1 MSQSIDFA
9 TISSAALSSVDN
21 LLAEWLPSGRY
32 DGHEF
37 VALNPTRADKKLGS
51 FRINTRSGQ
60 WADFATGDKGGDLID
75 LYAYLNSCNTAQ
87 AARSIAERLSLG
99 GFAPVQKVALDG
111 GNAAKPG
118 KNARWQPIVPVPP
131 YALKTMNFRHSFRQ
145 GERAEPVFTSV
156 FRDAAGQVLGA
167 VARFIK
173 SDGSKIDLPYT
184 FCENLDTHEKMWR
197 WRGWQGLRP
206 LYGLDALASDPAQ
219 PVLVVEGE
227 KCKNAADAAGLGYAV
242 ITWHGGAGNW
252 DKTDWSAVQNRRVIL
267 WPDCDSQREK
277 LTAAERKAGTD
288 AKSKPYL
295 GKYAQPGMAA
305 MLGIAERLA
314 AQGCQVAFVRTPEPG
329 VWPAGYDIA
338 DALADRGQIIDALA
352 ALSWQHL
359 ADYTAEYAEVLA
371 AAQASGYLKQAAP
384 PPAPATGGETPE
396 GEARENTGGG
406 GENMPETAETP
417 EGESRYQENF
427 DRLKREFSLIEG
439 KSRAVSRKTGVE
451 YSRKAL
457 TDHFC
462 KKSVDNWYNWGRAPV
477 MTQYEVNKLK
487 RDRAAFQVA
496 QDGDL
501 KDMMARYVYLDGSS
515 SIWDNKLWRM
525 IDQGSAKLAMGS
537 QFKIWQD
544 SPARIVKRFDRVV
557 FEPGREMPDEYI
569 NIYRGLPLA
578 DKVQF
583 PRPREEMPTWWLDVL
598 GLYPGCRAIQK
609 LIAHLCNHDLQMMEF
624 VYNWLAY
631 PLQHPGAKLTTS
643 LVMHGDVHG
652 AGKSLLFEEIIKPM
666 YGDYAATLGQ
676 SDLESNYTGNRSGK
690 LFIVFEEVFNTK
702 QKYDQTGAMK
712 HMITGKT
719 MRIERK
725 FVDSYEEANHINCV
739 FLSNEAQ
746 PFKIEENDRRYFVI
760 WPKNRLPESLRAELE
775 EELGADGVL
784 QFFML
789 LLSLPLTINYTRQPA
804 DDPTQPDVVV
814 EIEAENAP
822 RFDPHTKPPMTEA
835 KANVI
840 NYGRYGWQTFF
851 HELENGE
858 IARGDIV
865 IPPNAAARTDDM
877 VRLYRWWCRVNNERE
892 ISRSKFLQHIASK
905 RPRRKSWVRGY
916 QGSSTARQFW
926 VFLCPN
932 APLLRGEA
940 EQDALGRQLFEFERA
955 VDDITRAESV

>member
-37 VALNPTRADKKLGS
+37 VALNPTRTDKKLGS

-87 AARSIAERLSLG
+87 AARAIAERLSLG
-99 GFAPVQKVALDG
+99 GFAPVQKVALAG

-145 GERAEPVFTSV
+145 GERSEPVFTSV
-156 FRDAAGQVLGA
+156 FRDADGQVLGA

-184 FCENLDTHEKMWR
+184 FCENLDTQEKMWR
-197 WRGWQGLRP
+197 WRGWPGLRP
-206 LYGLDALASDPAQ
+206 LYGLDALAADPAR

-227 KCKNAADAAGLGYAV
+227 KCKNAADAAQPGYAV

-277 LTAAERKAGTD
+277 LTAAERKAGVE
-288 AKSKPYL
+288 AESKPYL
-295 GKYAQPGMAA
+295 DKYAQPGMAA
-305 MLGIAERLA
+305 MLGIAERLT

-329 VWPAGYDIA
+329 VWPPGYDIA
-338 DALADRGQIIDALA
+338 DALADRGQVIDALA

-371 AAQASGYLKQAAP
+371 AAQASGCLKQAAP
-384 PPAPATGGETPE
+384 PPAPATEGEPPE

-406 GENMPETAETP
+406 GENIPETP

-457 TDHFC
+457 VDHFC

-477 MTQYEVNKLK
+477 LTQYEVNKLK

-515 SIWDNKLWRM
+515 SIWDNQLWRM

-557 FEPGREMPDEYI
+557 FEPGRDLSDEYI

-598 GLYPGCRAIQK
+598 DLYPGCRAIQK

>member
-75 LYAYLNSCNTAQ
+75 LYAYLNSCNAAQ

-197 WRGWQGLRP
+197 WRGWPGLRP
-206 LYGLDALASDPAQ
+206 LYGLDALAADAAR

-227 KCKNAADAAGLGYAV
+227 KCKNAADAAQLGYAV

-252 DKTDWSAVQNRRVIL
+252 DKTDWAAVQNRRVIL

-277 LTAAERKAGTD
+277 LTAAERKAGVD
-288 AKSKPYL
+288 AESKPYL
-295 GKYAQPGMAA
+295 DKYAQPGMAA

-314 AQGCQVAFVRTPEPG
+314 AQGCKVAFVRTPEPG
-329 VWPAGYDIA
+329 VWPPGYDIA

-359 ADYTAEYAEVLA
+359 ADYTAEYAEVVA
-371 AAQASGYLKQAAP
+371 AAQASGYLKQDAP
-384 PPAPATGGETPE
+384 PPAPATEGEPPE

-406 GENMPETAETP
+406 GENMPETP

-427 DRLKREFSLIEG
+427 DRLKREFALIEG

-496 QDGDL
+496 QDNDL

-515 SIWDNKLWRM
+515 SIWDNQLWRM

-557 FEPGREMPDEYI
+557 FEPGREMSDEYI

-578 DKVQF
+578 DQVKF
-583 PRPREEMPTWWLDVL
+583 PVPREDMPTWWLDVL
-598 GLYPGCRAIQK
+598 DLYPGCRAIQK
-609 LIAHLCNHDLQMMEF
+609 LIAHLCNHDLQVMEF

-690 LFIVFEEVFNTK
+690 LFIIFEEIFNTK

-775 EELGADGVL
+775 VELGADGIL

-789 LLSLPLTINYTRQPA
+789 LLSLPLTINYTRRPA
-804 DDPTQPDVVV
+804 DDPTLPDVVEV
-814 EIEAENAP
+814 IEEGGP

-932 APLLRGEA
+932 APLLQGEV

>member
-75 LYAYLNSCNTAQ
+75 LYAYLYSCNTAQ
-87 AARSIAERLSLG
+87 AARAIAERLSLG
-99 GFAPVQKVALDG
+99 NFAPVQKVALDG

-118 KNARWQPIVPVPP
+118 KNARWQPIVPVPEF
-131 YALKTMNFRHSFRQ
+131 ALKTMNFRHSFRQ

-156 FRDAAGQVLGA
+156 FRDADGQVLGA
-167 VARFIK
+167 VARFVK

-206 LYGLDALASDPAQ
+206 LYGLDALAVDQ
-219 PVLVVEGE
+219 ERPVLVVEGE
-227 KCKNAADAAGLGYAV
+227 KCKNAADAAQPGYAV

-277 LTAAERKAGTD
+277 LTAAERKAGAD
-288 AKSKPYL
+288 AASKPYL
-295 GKYAQPGMAA
+295 DKYAQPGMAA
-305 MLGIAERLA
+305 MLGIAERLT

-371 AAQASGYLKQAAP
+371 AAQASGYLKQAAT
-384 PPAPATGGETPE
+384 PPAPATGGEPPE

-406 GENMPETAETP
+406 GENMPETP

-427 DRLKREFSLIEG
+427 DRLKREFALIEG

-457 TDHFC
+457 VDHFC
-462 KKSVDNWYNWGRAPV
+462 KKSVDNWFNWGRAPV

-515 SIWDNKLWRM
+515 SIWDNQLWRM

-557 FEPGREMPDEYI
+557 FEPGREMSDEYI

-583 PRPREEMPTWWLDVL
+583 PRSREEMPTWWLDVL
-598 GLYPGCRAIQK
+598 DLYPGCRAIQK

-926 VFLCPN
+926 VFLCPS
-932 APLLRGEA
+932 APLLHGEV

>member
-75 LYAYLNSCNTAQ
+75 LYAYLNSCNAAQ

-131 YALKTMNFRHSFRQ
+131 YALRTMNFRHSFRQ
-145 GERAEPVFTSV
+145 GEQAEPVFTSV

-206 LYGLDALASDPAQ
+206 LYGLDALAADPER

-227 KCKNAADAAGLGYAV
+227 KCKNAADAAQLGYVV

-288 AKSKPYL
+288 AESKPYL
-295 GKYAQPGMAA
+295 DKYAQPGMAA
-305 MLGIAERLA
+305 MLGIAERLT
-314 AQGCQVAFVRTPEPG
+314 AQGCKVAFVRTPEPG
-329 VWPAGYDIA
+329 VWPPGYDIA

-359 ADYTAEYAEVLA
+359 ADYTAESAEVLA
-371 AAQASGYLKQAAP
+371 AAQASGCLKQAAP
-384 PPAPATGGETPE
+384 PPAPATEGEPPE
-396 GEARENTGGG
+396 DEARENTGGG
-406 GENMPETAETP
+406 GENMPETP

-457 TDHFC
+457 VDHFC
-462 KKSVDNWYNWGRAPV
+462 KKSVDNWFNWGRAPV

-496 QDGDL
+496 QDNDL

-515 SIWDNKLWRM
+515 SIWDNQLWRM

-557 FEPGREMPDEYI
+557 FEPGRDLSDEYI

-583 PRPREEMPTWWLDVL
+583 PCPREEMPTWWLDVL
-598 GLYPGCRAIQK
+598 DLYPGCRAIQK

>member
-9 TISSAALSSVDN
+9 TISNAALSSVDN

-51 FRINTRSGQ
+51 FRINTRTGA

-75 LYAYLNSCNTAQ
+75 LYAYLNSCNAAQ

-206 LYGLDALASDPAQ
+206 LYGLDALAADPARL
-219 PVLVVEGE
+219 VLVVEGE
-227 KCKNAADAAGLGYAV
+227 KCKNAADAAQLGYAV

-277 LTAAERKAGTD
+277 LTAAERKAGAD
-288 AKSKPYL
+288 AESKPYL
-295 GKYAQPGMAA
+295 DKYAQPGMAA
-305 MLGIAERLA
+305 MLGIAERLT
-314 AQGCQVAFVRTPEPG
+314 AQGCKVAFVRTPEPG

-371 AAQASGYLKQAAP
+371 AAQASGYLKQDAP
-384 PPAPATGGETPE
+384 PPAPATGGESPE

-406 GENMPETAETP
+406 GENMPETP

-457 TDHFC
+457 VDHFC
-462 KKSVDNWYNWGRAPV
+462 KKSVDNWFNWGRAPV

-501 KDMMARYVYLDGSS
+501 KDMMERYVYLDGSS
-515 SIWDNKLWRM
+515 SIWDNQLWRM

-557 FEPGREMPDEYI
+557 FEPGREMSDEYI

-583 PRPREEMPTWWLDVL
+583 PRPRDDMPGWWLDVL
-598 GLYPGCRAIQK
+598 DLYPGCRAIQK
-609 LIAHLCNHDLQMMEF
+609 LIAHLCNHDLQVMEF

-760 WPKNRLPESLRAELE
+760 WPKNRLPESLRAELDV
-775 EELGADGVL
+775 ELGADGVL

-822 RFDPHTKPPMTEA
+822 RFDPHTKPPMTGA

-916 QGSSTARQFW
+916 HGSSTARQFW

-932 APLLRGEA
+932 APLLQGEA

>member
-1 MSQSIDFA
+1 MS
-9 TISSAALSSVDN
+9 
-21 LLAEWLPSGRY
+21 
-32 DGHEF
+32 
-37 VALNPTRADKKLGS
+37 
-51 FRINTRSGQ
+51 
-60 WADFATGDKGGDLID
+60 
-75 LYAYLNSCNTAQ
+75 
-87 AARSIAERLSLG
+87 
-99 GFAPVQKVALDG
+99 
-111 GNAAKPG
+111 
-118 KNARWQPIVPVPP
+118 
-131 YALKTMNFRHSFRQ
+131 
-145 GERAEPVFTSV
+145 
-156 FRDAAGQVLGA
+156 
-167 VARFIK
+167 
-173 SDGSKIDLPYT
+173 
-184 FCENLDTHEKMWR
+184 
-197 WRGWQGLRP
+197 
-206 LYGLDALASDPAQ
+206 
-219 PVLVVEGE
+219 
-227 KCKNAADAAGLGYAV
+227 
-242 ITWHGGAGNW
+242 
-252 DKTDWSAVQNRRVIL
+252 
-267 WPDCDSQREK
+267 
-277 LTAAERKAGTD
+277 
-288 AKSKPYL
+288 
-295 GKYAQPGMAA
+295 
-305 MLGIAERLA
+305 
-314 AQGCQVAFVRTPEPG
+314 
-329 VWPAGYDIA
+329 
-338 DALADRGQIIDALA
+338 
-352 ALSWQHL
+352 
-359 ADYTAEYAEVLA
+359 
-371 AAQASGYLKQAAP
+371 
-384 PPAPATGGETPE
+384 
-396 GEARENTGGG
+396 
-406 GENMPETAETP
+406 
-417 EGESRYQENF
+417 
-427 DRLKREFSLIEG
+427 
-439 KSRAVSRKTGVE
+439 
-451 YSRKAL
+451 
-457 TDHFC
+457 
-462 KKSVDNWYNWGRAPV
+462 
-477 MTQYEVNKLK
+477 
-487 RDRAAFQVA
+487 
-496 QDGDL
+496 
-501 KDMMARYVYLDGSS
+501 
-515 SIWDNKLWRM
+515 
-525 IDQGSAKLAMGS
+525 
-537 QFKIWQD
+537 
-544 SPARIVKRFDRVV
+544 
-557 FEPGREMPDEYI
+557 DEYI

-578 DKVQF
+578 DQVQF

-598 GLYPGCRAIQK
+598 DLYPGCRAIQK

-814 EIEAENAP
+814 EIEEGGP

-932 APLLRGEA
+932 APLLQGEV

>member
-75 LYAYLNSCNTAQ
+75 LYAYLYSCNTAQ
-87 AARSIAERLSLG
+87 AARAIAERLSLG
-99 GFAPVQKVALDG
+99 NFAPVQKVALDG

-118 KNARWQPIVPVPP
+118 KNARWQPIVPVPEF
-131 YALKTMNFRHSFRQ
+131 ALKTMNFRHSFRQ

-156 FRDAAGQVLGA
+156 FRDADGQVLGA
-167 VARFIK
+167 VARFVK

-206 LYGLDALASDPAQ
+206 LYGLDALAVDQ
-219 PVLVVEGE
+219 ERPVLVVEGE
-227 KCKNAADAAGLGYAV
+227 KCKNAADAAQPGYAV

-277 LTAAERKAGTD
+277 LTAAERKAGAD
-288 AKSKPYL
+288 AASKPYL
-295 GKYAQPGMAA
+295 DKYAQPGMAA
-305 MLGIAERLA
+305 MLGIAERLT

-384 PPAPATGGETPE
+384 PPAPATGGEPPE

-406 GENMPETAETP
+406 GENMPETP

-427 DRLKREFSLIEG
+427 DRLKREFALIEG

-457 TDHFC
+457 VDHFC
-462 KKSVDNWYNWGRAPV
+462 KKSVDNWFNWGRAPV

-515 SIWDNKLWRM
+515 SIWDNQLWRM

-557 FEPGREMPDEYI
+557 FEPGREMSDEYI

-583 PRPREEMPTWWLDVL
+583 PRSREEMPTWWLDVL
-598 GLYPGCRAIQK
+598 DLYPGCRAIQK

-926 VFLCPN
+926 VFLCPS
-932 APLLRGEA
+932 APLLHGEV

>member
-75 LYAYLNSCNTAQ
+75 LYAYLYSCNTAQ
-87 AARSIAERLSLG
+87 AARAIAERLSLG
-99 GFAPVQKVALDG
+99 NFAPVQKVALDG

-184 FCENLDTHEKMWR
+184 FCENLDTHEKMWC
-197 WRGWQGLRP
+197 WRGWPGLRP
-206 LYGLDALASDPAQ
+206 LYGLDALAADPAR

-227 KCKNAADAAGLGYAV
+227 KCKNAADAAQLGYAV

-277 LTAAERKAGTD
+277 LTAAERKAGAD
-288 AKSKPYL
+288 AASKPYL
-295 GKYAQPGMAA
+295 DKYAQPGMAA
-305 MLGIAERLA
+305 MLGIAERLT
-314 AQGCQVAFVRTPEPG
+314 AQGCKVAFVRTPEPG

-338 DALADRGQIIDALA
+338 DALADRGQVIDALA

-359 ADYTAEYAEVLA
+359 ADYTAEYTEVLA

-384 PPAPATGGETPE
+384 PPTPA
-396 GEARENTGGG
+396 TGGG

-427 DRLKREFSLIEG
+427 DRLKREFALIEG

-515 SIWDNKLWRM
+515 SIWDNQLWRM

-557 FEPGREMPDEYI
+557 FEPGREMSDEYI

-578 DKVQF
+578 DQVQF

-598 GLYPGCRAIQK
+598 DLYPGCRAIQK
-609 LIAHLCNHDLQMMEF
+609 LIAHLCNHDLQVMEF

-690 LFIVFEEVFNTK
+690 LFIIFEEIFNTK

-775 EELGADGVL
+775 VELGADGIL

-804 DDPTQPDVVV
+804 DDPTLPDVVV

-932 APLLRGEA
+932 APLLKGEA

>member
-9 TISSAALSSVDN
+9 TISSAALGAVDN
-21 LLAEWLPSGRY
+21 LLAEWLPSCRY

-75 LYAYLNSCNTAQ
+75 LYAYLYSCNTAQ
-87 AARSIAERLSLG
+87 AARAIAERLSLG
-99 GFAPVQKVALDG
+99 NFAPVQKVALDG

-227 KCKNAADAAGLGYAV
+227 KCKNAADAAQLGYAV

-252 DKTDWSAVQNRRVIL
+252 DKTDWSAVKNRRVIL

-277 LTAAERKAGTD
+277 LTAAERKAGAD
-288 AKSKPYL
+288 AASKPYL
-295 GKYAQPGMAA
+295 DKYAQPGMAA
-305 MLGIAERLA
+305 MLGIAERLT
-314 AQGCQVAFVRTPEPG
+314 AQGCKVAFVRTPEPG
-329 VWPAGYDIA
+329 VWPPGYDIA
-338 DALADRGQIIDALA
+338 DALADCGQIIDALA

-384 PPAPATGGETPE
+384 PPAPATEGEPPE

-427 DRLKREFSLIEG
+427 ARLKREFALIEG

-462 KKSVDNWYNWGRAPV
+462 KKSVDNWFNWGRAPV

-496 QDGDL
+496 QDDDL

-557 FEPGREMPDEYI
+557 FEPGREMSDEYI

-578 DKVQF
+578 DQVQF
-583 PRPREEMPTWWLDVL
+583 PRPREDMPTWWLDVL
-598 GLYPGCRAIQK
+598 DLYPGCRAIQK
-609 LIAHLCNHDLQMMEF
+609 LIAHLCNHDLQVMEF

-690 LFIVFEEVFNTK
+690 LFIIFEEIFNTK

-775 EELGADGVL
+775 VELGADGIL

-814 EIEAENAP
+814 EIEEGGP

-926 VFLCPN
+926 VFLCPG
-932 APLLRGEA
+932 APLLQGEA